1 MKLALVFLL
10 VVAGSWCF
18 GEQQPDTPRI
28 YCGEVL
34 ANQLRKICLFSN
46 AVKRDAGWWLSA
58 DAMRALEGGR
68 GKRGI
73 IEECCYNPC
82 SIEELQSYCLS
93 FSSNFI

>member
-18 GEQQPDTPRI
+18 EEQRPDTPRQ
-28 YCGEVL
+28 YCGKFL
-34 ANQLRKICLFSN
+34 ADSLRNICYYSN

-73 IEECCYNPC
+73 MEECCYNPC
-82 SIEELQSYCLS
+82 SIEVLQSYCLS
-93 FSSNFI
+93 FSPNFI